1 MTEREKLALLEDM
14 FEMEEGELSPDM
26 KLKEV
31 EAWDSMMMLS
41 LIVLMNDEFGKKL
54 TGDEIDGFETIGDVI
69 ACMN

>member
-54 TGDEIDGFETIGDVI
+54 TGDEIDTFETIGDII